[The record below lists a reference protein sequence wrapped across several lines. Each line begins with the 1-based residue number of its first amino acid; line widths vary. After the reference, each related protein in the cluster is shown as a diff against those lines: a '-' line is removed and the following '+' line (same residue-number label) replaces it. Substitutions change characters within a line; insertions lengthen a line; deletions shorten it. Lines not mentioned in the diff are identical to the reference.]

1 MMKKSVFQ
9 RPTTISFFQKDYE
22 ELYELFKLIDYDNR
36 GFVLVKDVIE
46 VLSSLGLEI
55 KTNLLYQILAY
66 FKKNG
71 KEKLDYEEFKDVLT
85 KKLNNYNNDDDLEKL
100 FGVYR
105 QNSEKIN
112 KDTLKKVSK
121 ILGENLESDDINRMI
136 RIADKDFDGSVGFD
150 DFYDI
155 LTEKY
160 SAEQFNFFNKA
171 KKKGKKSFRMSRRSH
186 HKKKKF

>member
-22 ELYELFKLIDYDNR
+22 ELYELFRLIDYDNR
-36 GFVLVKDVIE
+36 GFVLVKDVLEI
-46 VLSSLGLEI
+46 LSSLGPEI
-55 KTNLLYQILAY
+55 KTNLLYQISIY

-105 QNSEKIN
+105 QNNQEIN
-112 KDTLKKVSK
+112 KDSLKKVSK
-121 ILGENLESDDINRMI
+121 ILGENLENDDINRMI
-136 RIADKDFDGSVGFD
+136 KLADKNFDGSVSFD
-150 DFYDI
+150 DFYEI

-160 SAEQFNFFNKA
+160 SKEQYEFFDQNK
-171 KKKGKKSFRMSRRSH
+171 KKKGKKSFRMSRRSY
-186 HKKKKF
+186 KKKR